1 MDTNRNGRVMAAVFF
16 LYATAAGAT
25 EAHATDP
32 CRMPPPVAHG
42 NPEEFEKTFGIEAQK
57 AIEDGFDLFEVR
69 FSAQVSALESMDAD
83 AWHAVGM
90 ALYQWNICGQEESV
104 PKSLRESFP
113 EGKLGLIPVLYL
125 LVHANWLGNETSR
138 AVLWHAYGTLHEK
151 EGVGFL
157 PTASAANL
165 FKQAYFE
172 EEAEAQYKL
181 GQRYEKGPA
190 SLQPLAIFWWLEA
203 ARNGHPDAQSRVG
216 QILVGLDETLLE
228 GSEKLAPV
236 DEWMKRHPT
245 PAVAGAAKRL
255 EKAKKAVQ
263 KAKGEREIRLEREA
277 SQERIEGKKGEATQQ
292 LAQLRESR
300 SAEDARR
307 IVVLLEERARAR
319 HQKYNVAKQ
328 RRKAEQINR
337 KRLHAEGWD
346 WIEQAAAQDNP
357 ESLFLLGARMVD
369 VQIDWEERVSNYA
382 GEPYD
387 SDKAV
392 EAAVQGVEHIQRA
405 VENSEGYRQAK
416 YALVLAKL
424 RSWNLSALDRVG
436 WGRGRPIFLEFWRWG
451 GALGHG
457 LPVQGVFEQ
466 IEPVR
471 RAIYNRDEALQWYR
485 YAGNQGHL
493 SILRDLA
500 GSLGSGSKYRID
512 LWYRQHRED
521 DKRLRRP
528 NPDEIIFELPVYY
541 DPREAAR
548 WVRSAALKGHVVA
561 QMELGELYAEGR
573 GVPKDNVSM
582 YAWRSVAASG
592 TLDESEEW
600 SYGEVMAWIREQLEV
615 DFHLSPIEVAQ
626 GQALARELFAQM
638 SRESRADASPDTP
651 RQGTGILFAGGT
663 VAVTNHHV
671 VAGCSR
677 VDVVR
682 DGQGRSAAV
691 VGVDGGNDLVLLE
704 MKPALLGS
712 DAPLRPRS
720 KVSVGER
727 AVVAGFPFTSGD
739 GFTVTTGNISAIR
752 GPAGRTGLFQFTAPI
767 QQGNSGGPVIG
778 ADGAILGVVVSKL
791 DAVAVAAATGD
802 LPQNVNYAV
811 HGAVLRTFLDLNGVD
826 YRTLARLGRR
836 SDAELADEARRFTV
850 LVTCTPDTQ
859 PSGTDP

>member
-1 MDTNRNGRVMAAVFF
+1 MDTNRNVRVMAAVFF

-25 EAHATDP
+25 GAHATDP
-32 CRMPPPVAHG
+32 CRMPAPVAHG

-83 AWHAVGM
+83 AGHAVGM

-113 EGKLGLIPVLYL
+113 EGKLGLIPVLYV

-138 AVLWHAYGTLHEK
+138 AVLWHAYGMLHGK
-151 EGVGFL
+151 EGVALL
-157 PTASAANL
+157 PTASAADL
-165 FKQAYFE
+165 FQQAYFE
-172 EEAEAQYKL
+172 EEPNAQYKL
-181 GQRYEKGPA
+181 GQRYENGPPN
-190 SLQPLAIFWWLEA
+190 LQPLALFWWSEA
-203 ARNGHPDAQSRVG
+203 ARNGHPDGQSRVG
-216 QILVGLDETLLE
+216 RILAGLKNPRLE
-228 GSEKLAPV
+228 GSEELAPL
-236 DEWMKRHPT
+236 DEWNKLHPT
-245 PAVAGAAKRL
+245 PAVAAAK
-255 EKAKKAVQ
+255 
-263 KAKGEREIRLEREA
+263 ERRDRAEEALREA
-277 SQERIEGKKGEATQQ
+277 EGDEVRLVAKAWEEGEESEASRQ
-292 LAQLRESR
+292 LAELRESR
-300 SAEDARR
+300 SAEDERQIARLR
-307 IVVLLEERARAR
+307 EEYRKAYR
-319 HQKYNVAKQ
+319 QEQNVGKEQ
-328 RRKAEQINR
+328 RRSKRANR
-337 KRLHAEGWD
+337 ERQQAEGWK
-346 WIEQAAAQDNP
+346 WIELAAAQANP
-357 ESLFLLGARMVD
+357 EALFALGARM
-369 VQIDWEERVSNYA
+369 IDLDIGYEDRVSNYA

-392 EAAVQGVEHIQRA
+392 EAGVQGVDYIRRA
-405 VENSEGYRQAK
+405 VEHSEGVRQAK
-416 YALVLAKL
+416 YALELAKL
-424 RSWNLSALDRVG
+424 LSWNLTALHKLE
-436 WGRGRPIFLEFWRWG
+436 GRGAAPVIFLEFWRWG
-451 GALGHG
+451 GNLGFG
-457 LPVQGVFEQ
+457 LPALRVFEQ

-471 RAIYNRDEALQWYR
+471 RAIYDRDEALRWYR
-485 YAGNQGHL
+485 YAGNHGDL
-493 SILRDLA
+493 SVLRDLA
-500 GSLGSGSKYRID
+500 DSLGSGTKFRID
-512 LWYRQHRED
+512 HWRWQHQKD
-521 DKRLRRP
+521 GKRHP
-528 NPDEIIFELPVYY
+528 NPDEMIFALPVYY

-548 WVRSAALKGHVVA
+548 WVRAAALKGDVVA
-561 QMELGELYAEGR
+561 QMKLGELYADGQ

-592 TLDESEEW
+592 TLDEIEQF
-600 SYGEVMAWIREQLEV
+600 SYGKVMAWIRQQLEV

-626 GQALARELFAQM
+626 GQALARKLFAQM

-704 MKPALLGS
+704 MKPALLGG

-739 GFTVTTGNISAIR
+739 GFTVTTGNISATR
-752 GPAGRTGLFQFTAPI
+752 GPAERTGLFQFTAPI

-791 DAVAVAAATGD
+791 DAIAVAAATGD